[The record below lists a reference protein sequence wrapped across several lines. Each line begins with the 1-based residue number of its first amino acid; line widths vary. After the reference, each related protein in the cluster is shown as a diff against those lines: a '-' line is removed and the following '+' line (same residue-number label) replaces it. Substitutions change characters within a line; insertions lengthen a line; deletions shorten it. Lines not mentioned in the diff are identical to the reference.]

1 MTMMMMMMASDHQP
15 RQAPTQWQWGEWSGW
30 QLGRL
35 TQVRSSAKI
44 SSFMMMDV
52 DMLDQAYPGEELGQD
67 QQRVPLRQHWQWDRG
82 EDGKWG

>member
-1 MTMMMMMMASDHQP
+1 MMMMMASDHQP
-15 RQAPTQWQWGEWSGW
+15 RQAPTQWQWGEWSGG

-52 DMLDQAYPGEELGQD
+52 DGLTKLTQVRSMAEISS
-67 QQRVPLRQHWQWDRG
+67 RKSH
-82 EDGKWG
+82 